1 MKAAG
6 MLFLSR
12 GTPRLTQ
19 NSKGVPSLTL
29 LCVDRIANYQVEPWV
44 LYWNG
49 QAAADFWIAN
59 AAKLTPGTPLQVVA
73 DNLRANAAGRTIEI
87 TGRVVSCALVHIH
100 TQETAGAA

>member
-19 NSKGVPSLTL
+19 DSKGAPSLTL
-29 LCVDRIANYQVEPWV
+29 LCVDRIANYQVEPWA
-44 LYWNG
+44 LHWKG
-49 QAAADFWIAN
+49 QEAADFWAAN

-73 DNLRANAAGRTIEI
+73 DNLRAHAAGRTIEI
-87 TGRVVSCALVHIH
+87 TARVVSCSLV
-100 TQETAGAA
+100 QPKDKAGAA